1 MCFVWQR
8 SAQLPCIAYSPL
20 HVIPNPVRI
29 IYTLKLNTH
38 THTGKDLP
46 FTKST
51 PISYYTR
58 LRLISHSKGITKPHI
73 QARCKRTAH
82 TSTHV
87 AHSHTLTHTH
97 KLTHNIDWC
106 TIFVVVAVRNFA
118 DNVCLAMRVG
128 FSITIPSSSPFP
140 TQHNPLTLPTFFFC
154 YPLIRVVRSFFFF
167 FAFLPLSRN
176 ITFLQKKWSWEFI

>member
-1 MCFVWQR
+1 MATVCPAAVHRIFS
-8 SAQLPCIAYSPL
+8 SACYTKSRTHYL
-20 HVIPNPVRI
+20 HI
-29 IYTLKLNTH
+29 KHTH

-87 AHSHTLTHTH
+87 AHSHTLTH

-140 TQHNPLTLPTFFFC
+140 TQHNPLTLPTFFFAI
-154 YPLIRVVRSFFFF
+154 PSSVLLGHSFFSFSSTLAQHNF
-167 FAFLPLSRN
+167 SA
-176 ITFLQKKWSWEFI
+176 KKWSWEFI